1 MKKKILVVDDASDF
15 LKMIK
20 IRLEADDYE
29 VLAAS
34 DGKEALEMLKSSSPN
49 AVLLDI
55 LMPGMDGLDVLKK
68 MRRENKNLPIFMI
81 TAFSTKERFELA
93 NELKASGFIVK
104 TDDLKKELD
113 SINTAIKL
121 ADKYRGEKQ
130 DMARRQ

>member
-1 MKKKILVVDDASDF
+1 MKKKILVVDDESDF

-20 IRLEADDYE
+20 IRLEANNYE
-29 VLAAS
+29 VLTAS
-34 DGKEALEMLKSSSPN
+34 DGEEALEMLKTRTPA

-55 LMPGMDGLDVLKK
+55 LMPGMNGLDALKR
-68 MRRENKNLPIFMI
+68 MRGKHKNLPIFMI

-104 TDDLKKELD
+104 TDDLKKELN

-130 DMARRQ
+130 DTAHRK